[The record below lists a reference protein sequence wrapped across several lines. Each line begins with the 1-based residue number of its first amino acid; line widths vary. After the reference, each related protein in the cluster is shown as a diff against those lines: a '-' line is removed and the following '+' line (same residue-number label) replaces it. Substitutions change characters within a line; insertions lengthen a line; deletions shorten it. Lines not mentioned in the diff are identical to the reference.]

1 MAVFRK
7 LYSQLIDSEFI
18 RKILETIATRMAL
31 MGIGLVTS
39 VIVARILGPEGRGI
53 YAVASTTGALVVQF
67 GNMGLH
73 ASNSYYVAKDR
84 ELLLPLL
91 SNTFFASLGIGFG
104 LAIIAQIL
112 FLIQPGLAPI
122 QGPILMLTLAWVP
135 FGLLYLLL
143 QNLLIGTQK
152 IRAYNTIEVGN
163 RVISVLLVGALIL
176 ANWVTVETVYVSG
189 FVALIVCILWTFWQF
204 KVSLLALPF
213 FSSRLFLDNIRYG
226 IKAYL
231 SAIFAF
237 LVLRIDMLM
246 IQYILGPTQAGYY
259 SVAVSLADLI
269 YMLPAIVGIILFP
282 KLVALPNHEERWKVT
297 RKVTAYLGIIL
308 SLSVCVAFPLA
319 KPAIGLLYGKSFLPA
334 APAFIILGIGTIFY
348 GMNNILSYC
357 LAAMAFPWFAVHIW
371 VVMAALNIFL
381 NLFLIKRFG
390 IEGAA
395 LSSLLCYFLLLVAQ
409 YIYLRRR
416 EKRFEG

>member
-1 MAVFRK
+1 MGFFRK
-7 LYSQLIDSEFI
+7 VYSQLINSEFI
-18 RKILETIATRMAL
+18 RKVLETIAARMTL
-31 MGIGLVTS
+31 MGIGLVVS
-39 VIVARILGPEGRGI
+39 VIVARILGPEGRGV

-73 ASNSYYVAKDR
+73 ASNSYYVAKDP

-112 FLIQPGLAPI
+112 FSIQPGLAPI
-122 QGPILMLTLAWVP
+122 QGPILMLTLSWIP

-152 IRAYNTIEVGN
+152 IRAYNTIEIGN
-163 RVISVLLVGALIL
+163 RIISVLFIGTLIL
-176 ANWVTVETVYVSG
+176 ANWVTVETVYASG
-189 FVALIVCILWTFWQF
+189 FVALIVCILWSFSQF

-246 IQYILGPTQAGYY
+246 IQYILGPIQAGYY

-282 KLVALPNHEERWKVT
+282 KLVALPDHEKRWKVT
-297 RKVTAYLGIIL
+297 QKATVYLGIIL
-308 SLSVCVAFPLA
+308 SLLVSLAIPLA
-319 KPAIGLLYGKSFLPA
+319 KPAIGLLYGENFLPA
-334 APAFIILGIGTIFY
+334 EPAFIILGIATIFY
-348 GMNNILSYC
+348 GMNSILSYC

-371 VVMAALNIFL
+371 IVMAGLNILL
-381 NLFLIKRFG
+381 NLFLIKRLG

-395 LSSLLCYFLLLVAQ
+395 ISSLICYLLLLAAQ
-409 YIYLRRR
+409 SIYLRKK
-416 EKRFEG
+416 EKQFES

>member
-1 MAVFRK
+1 MVLFRK
-7 LYSQLIDSEFI
+7 LYVQLIKSDFI
-18 RKILETIATRMAL
+18 RKILETVATRMSL

-84 ELLLPLL
+84 ALLSPLL

-104 LAIIAQIL
+104 LALIAQIL

-122 QGPILMLTLAWVP
+122 QGPILTLSLAWVP

-163 RVISVLLVGALIL
+163 RIISVLLVGALIL
-176 ANWVTVETVYVSG
+176 ANRVTVESVYISG
-189 FVALIVCILWTFWQF
+189 FVALMICILWTFWQF
-204 KVSLLALPF
+204 KVSLSALPF

-226 IKAYL
+226 IKAYF

-282 KLVALPNHEERWKVT
+282 RLVALPDDGERWKVT
-297 RKVTAYLGIIL
+297 RKVTTYLGIIL
-308 SLSVCVAFPLA
+308 SLSVCLAIPLA
-319 KPAIGLLYGKSFLPA
+319 KPVIGLLYGKSFLPA
-334 APAFIILGIGTIFY
+334 VPAFIILGIGTIFY

-371 VVMAALNIFL
+371 VVMAGLNILL
-381 NLFLIKRFG
+381 NLFLIKRLG

-395 LSSLLCYFLLLVAQ
+395 LSSLLCYFLLLAAQ
-409 YIYLRRR
+409 YIYLR
-416 EKRFEG
+416 KRGRYFEG

>member
-1 MAVFRK
+1 MAFFRK
-7 LYSQLIDSEFI
+7 VYSQLINSEFI
-18 RKILETIATRMAL
+18 RKVLETIATRMTL
-31 MGIGLVTS
+31 MGIGLVMS
-39 VIVARILGPEGRGI
+39 VVVARILGPEGRGV

-67 GNMGLH
+67 GNIGLH
-73 ASNSYYVAKDR
+73 ASNTYYVAKDR

-112 FLIQPGLAPI
+112 FSIQPGLAPI

-143 QNLLIGTQK
+143 QHLLIGTQK
-152 IRAYNTIEVGN
+152 IRAYNTIEIGN
-163 RVISVLLVGALIL
+163 RVISVLFVGTLIL

-189 FVALIVCILWTFWQF
+189 FVALIVCILWSFWQF

-246 IQYILGPTQAGYY
+246 IQYILGPIQAGYY

-269 YMLPAIVGIILFP
+269 YMLSAIVGIIIFP
-282 KLVALPNHEERWKVT
+282 KLVALPDHGKRWKVT
-297 RKVTAYLGIIL
+297 KKATAYLGIIL
-308 SLSVCVAFPLA
+308 SLSVSLAIPLA
-319 KPAIGLLYGKSFLPA
+319 KPAIGLLYGENFLPA
-334 APAFIILGIGTIFY
+334 EPAFIILGIATIFY

-371 VVMAALNIFL
+371 IVMAGLNIVL
-381 NLFLIKRFG
+381 NLFLIKRLG

-395 LSSLLCYFLLLVAQ
+395 ISSLICYLLLLAAQ
-409 YIYLRRR
+409 FIYLRKR
-416 EKRFEG
+416 EKQFEG

>member
-7 LYSQLIDSEFI
+7 VYSRLINSEFI
-18 RKILETIATRMAL
+18 RKILETIATRMTL
-31 MGIGLVTS
+31 LGIGLMTS
-39 VIVARILGPEGRGI
+39 VIVARILGPEGRGV

-84 ELLLPLL
+84 ALLLPLL
-91 SNTFFASLGIGFG
+91 SNTFFVSFGIGFG
-104 LAIIAQIL
+104 LAIIGQIL
-112 FLIQPGLAPI
+112 FSVHPGLAPV

-143 QNLLIGTQK
+143 QNLLIGTQN
-152 IRAYNTIEVGN
+152 IRAYNIIEVGN
-163 RVISVLLVGALIL
+163 RVISVLLVGALIVS
-176 ANWVTVETVYVSG
+176 NWVTVETVYVSG
-189 FVALIVCILWTFWQF
+189 FVAMIVCILWTFSKF

-213 FSSRLFLDNIRYG
+213 FSPRLFLGNIQYG
-226 IKAYL
+226 VKAYL

-246 IQYILGPTQAGYY
+246 IQYILGPIQAGYY

-282 KLVALPNHEERWKVT
+282 KLVALPDDEERWKVS
-297 RKVTAYLGIIL
+297 RKVTGYVGIIL
-308 SLSVCVAFPLA
+308 SLSVCLVIPLA

-334 APAFIILGIGTIFY
+334 ALAFIILGIGTIFY
-348 GMNNILSYC
+348 GMNSILSYC
-357 LAAMAFPWFAVHIW
+357 LAAMAFPWFAVHVWI
-371 VVMAALNIFL
+371 VMAGLNILL
-381 NLFLIKRFG
+381 NLYLIKRLG

-395 LSSLLCYFLLLVAQ
+395 LSSLICYFLLLAAQ
-409 YIYLRRR
+409 YVYLRRSG
-416 EKRFEG
+416 KHFES